1 MVDRENHGQ
10 MPGRRPYRTG
20 AIDDFPGQ
28 MLEIFQRRLSVFFR
42 WSVCFPA
49 LFGAFAAV
57 ASAAQVQGILI
68 DEMCSSKAEVRIVS
82 GPRLEGG
89 MIVAEAHTRQCA
101 LMPECQKS
109 GYGVFTN
116 DNKYLKC
123 DEAGSRKALAALR
136 ASKKEDDLKVE
147 VTGEIQG
154 YRDKVAT

>member
-1 MVDRENHGQ
+1 MKKSERGGIRRNSSQ
-10 MPGRRPYRTG
+10 GRLHV
-20 AIDDFPGQ
+20 FV
-28 MLEIFQRRLSVFFR
+28 RLSLCV
-42 WSVCFPA
+42 PA
-49 LFGAFAAV
+49 LLASFAAV

-101 LMPECQKS
+101 LMPACEKS
-109 GYGVFTN
+109 GYGVFTY
-116 DNKYLKC
+116 DNKFLKF
-123 DEAGSRKALAALR
+123 DPAGSRKALAALK

-154 YRDKVAT
+154 DMIKVASLKLIE